1 MRKTKCKFFYIV
13 VNAKKFPLHNLFY
26 TIHKYTKKVQLFL
39 NISKRRMT
47 FTQQKLSGSSTRQL
61 PDSQSFRMMKLYL
74 YCGVLLVNI
83 N

>member
-39 NISKRRMT
+39 NISKRRMN
-47 FTQQKLSGSSTRQL
+47 FTHSKNCQEAPLGSFLTVSH
-61 PDSQSFRMMKLYL
+61 S
-74 YCGVLLVNI
+74 V
-83 N
+83 